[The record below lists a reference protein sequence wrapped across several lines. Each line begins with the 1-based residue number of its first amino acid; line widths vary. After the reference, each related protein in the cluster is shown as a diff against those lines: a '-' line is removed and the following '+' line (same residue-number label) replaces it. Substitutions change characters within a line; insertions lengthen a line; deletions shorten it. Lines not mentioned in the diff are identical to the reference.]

1 MEVTKILDKT
11 GAFDLA
17 VELGYQIQLAGGEIY
32 RVEESIMRLLRAYGM
47 ESQVFA
53 IPNCLTVSVTRPD
66 GKTVT
71 QVRRVPAHGTDIEK
85 LEALNDLCRSLCRVP
100 IPAKEA
106 TAEMERRLKG
116 EKKYAPA
123 TILGAYFLGAFA
135 FGLFFGGTA
144 LDAAAAGLCGAL
156 IGLVQWGMDRLEANM
171 VLKTIAAAAASAL
184 LALGLVAVGFG
195 HNSDLV
201 TIGALMHLVPG
212 VALTN
217 AVRDLMVGDMI
228 SGISKLGEAVLIAV
242 AIALGTAVAL
252 AMTGLLGG
260 I

>member
-1 MEVTKILDKT
+1 MDKT

-32 RVEESIMRLLRAYGM
+32 RVEESITRLLRAYGM

-71 QVRRVPAHGTDIEK
+71 QVRRVPTHGTDIEK
-85 LEALNDLCRSLCRVP
+85 LEALNDLCRQLCRVP
-100 IPAKEA
+100 LPPAEA
-106 TAEMERRLKG
+106 TKEMKRRL
-116 EKKYAPA
+116 ETERKYRAGTVLA
-123 TILGAYFLGAFA
+123 AYFLGAGAFA
-135 FGLFFGGTA
+135 LFFGGT
-144 LDAAAAGLCGAL
+144 LPDGFAAGLCGVI
-156 IGLVQWGMDRLEANM
+156 IGLTQRLMEHLEANM
-171 VLKTIAAAAASAL
+171 VLKTIAAGAASGL
-184 LALGLVAVGFG
+184 LALGLVALGLG
-195 HNSDLV
+195 HSSDII
-201 TIGALMHLVPG
+201 TIGALMILVPG

-228 SGISKLGEAVLIAV
+228 SGISKLGEAVLIAI

-252 AMTGLLGG
+252 AVASFIGGL
-260 I
+260 

>member
-1 MEVTKILDKT
+1 MDKT

-53 IPNCLTVSVTRPD
+53 IPNCLNVSVTRPD

-71 QVRRVPAHGTDIEK
+71 QIRRVPAHGTDIEK
-85 LEALNDLCRSLCRVP
+85 LEALNDLCRQLCRVP

-106 TAEMERRLKG
+106 MAEMKRRLEG
-116 EKKYAPA
+116 ERKYRPM
-123 TILGAYFLGAFA
+123 TVLLAYFLGAGAFA
-135 FGLFFGGTA
+135 LFFGGTL
-144 LDAAAAGLCGAL
+144 LDGVAAGLCGVI
-156 IGLVQWGMDRLEANM
+156 IGLTQRLMDRLEANM
-171 VLKTIAAAAASAL
+171 VLKTIASGAASGL
-184 LALGLVAVGFG
+184 LALALVALGFG
-195 HNSDLV
+195 RNSDV
-201 TIGALMHLVPG
+201 ITIGALMILVPG
-212 VALTN
+212 VAMTN

-228 SGISKLGEAVLIAV
+228 SGLSKLGEAILIAV

-252 AMTGLLGG
+252 AIATLLGG

>member
-1 MEVTKILDKT
+1 MDKT

-32 RVEESIMRLLRAYGM
+32 RVEETIMRLLRAYGM

-53 IPNCLTVSVTRPD
+53 IPNCLNVSVTRPD

-71 QVRRVPAHGTDIEK
+71 QIRRVPVHGTDIEK
-85 LEALNDLCRSLCRVP
+85 LEALNDLSRRLCREP
-100 IPAKEA
+100 IPAREA
-106 TAEMERRLKG
+106 MEEMKRRLEGKRS
-116 EKKYAPA
+116 YSTPVVLA
-123 TILGAYFLGAFA
+123 AYFLGAWAFA
-135 FGLFFGGTA
+135 MFFGGTW
-144 LDAAAAGLCGAL
+144 LDGLASGLCGVV
-156 IGLVQWGMDRLEANM
+156 IGLVQRWMDHLEANL
-171 VLKTIAAAAASAL
+171 VLKTIAAAASSAL
-184 LALGLVAVGFG
+184 LALALVAVGFG
-195 HNSDLV
+195 RSSDLI

-228 SGISKLGEAVLIAV
+228 SGISKLGEAVLIAI

-252 AMTGLLGG
+252 ALASLIGG
-260 I
+260 F